1 MKGMKIVIGCEVVQV
16 GRRLAVIRGWMREWD
31 ESASE
36 EAGPVRVKGE
46 LLATCEH
53 GKVNTDH
60 KVPSTKKESTAKL

>member
-1 MKGMKIVIGCEVVQV
+1 MKGMKVVIGCDVVQV
-16 GRRLAVIRGWMREWD
+16 GRKLAVIRGWMREWD

-36 EAGPVRVKGE
+36 KEGPVRMKGE

-60 KVPSTKKESTAKL
+60 TLSSKKKESAAKL